1 MIQILQN
8 LSNGVISLADIPA
21 PSLTQGKVLIN
32 TKYSL
37 ISKGTEQ
44 MLLEFGRANYLG
56 KARQQPDK
64 VKAVLEKVKTDGIFK
79 TFEVVRSK
87 LDQPLS
93 LGYSNAGVILESA
106 VSGFKVGDRV
116 VSNGN
121 HAEVVRVPQN
131 LCAKIPDGV
140 DDESASFTVLA
151 AVGLQGIRL
160 IEPTLG
166 ETVVVDRK
174 SVV

>member
-44 MLLEFGRANYLG
+44 MLLEFGKANYLG

-64 VKAVLEKVKTDGIFK
+64 VKAVI
-79 TFEVVRSK
+79 
-87 LDQPLS
+87 
-93 LGYSNAGVILESA
+93 N
-106 VSGFKVGDRV
+106 
-116 VSNGN
+116 
-121 HAEVVRVPQN
+121 
-131 LCAKIPDGV
+131 
-140 DDESASFTVLA
+140 VLA
-151 AVGLQGIRL
+151 EDFSHITTWDVNVIK
-160 IEPTLG
+160 P
-166 ETVVVDRK
+166 
-174 SVV
+174 